1 MDALDAFGEAKV
13 FELDT
18 TELSAPQSAEMIEEL
33 MKNES
38 SPTRIDWMSELE
50 EQGRLDEFLI
60 D

>member
-1 MDALDAFGEAKV
+1 M

-18 TELSAPQSAEMIEEL
+18 TKLSAPETAEMIEEV

-50 EQGRLDEFLI
+50 DQGRLDEFLS